1 MLTREEIIEDLQ
13 SEVNHCENIMS
24 DCEYAIDALEGDEC
38 SIRSENEDFYTHKE
52 VKEKWE
58 YLIKLV
64 KNDIDN
70 ND

>member
-1 MLTREEIIEDLQ
+1 MLTKEDIIKDLQ
-13 SEVNHCENIMS
+13 SEVNYCENIMS
-24 DCEYAIDALEGDEC
+24 DCRYTTYALEGDEC
-38 SIRSENEDFYTHKE
+38 SIRSEAGDFYTHKE
-52 VKEKWE
+52 EKEKWE